1 MTVVSFSFHCSAISE
16 KALLLE
22 GSQLSPVS
30 HSGLDEGKYVE
41 LVE

>member
-1 MTVVSFSFHCSAISE
+1 MTVVYFSFHCSAISE
-16 KALLLE
+16 NALLLE

-30 HSGLDEGKYVE
+30 HSGIDEGKYAA